1 MIDGSAGFVQY
12 LSGNGADWWLKS
24 GANDATPETNIK
36 ATHNGAVKLYYNG
49 GNKLETTSTGI
60 EVTGN
65 VIPTGYMKLND
76 NQILYI
82 GSSNDLQIYH
92 DGSNSIISD
101 TGTGNLNIYTNGTGV
116 NIHSNAGENIAKF
129 IKDGA
134 VELYYDNSKKLGT
147 DSWGTHFFD
156 DFGANDSIKL
166 LLGNGNDLQIYHD
179 GDHSR
184 FRDVG
189 TGYIIFES
197 DTGVLIK
204 NEASNE
210 NIAKFIPN
218 GAVELYYDNSKK
230 LQTESWGV
238 KVFSRLGLDDNV
250 KTTFGN
256 GDDLEI
262 YHDGSNSYFNNTT
275 GFLNIKTTNGGA
287 HYIDADDQYFRTAG
301 GEDLV
306 KMNGDGAVELYYDNE
321 KTFETN
327 ADGATVFDNDSDVGI
342 VLRAGVNNQGIR
354 GYVYAQTNDYVGFL
368 TSNANWGLRI
378 EADQDYQFYGNEL
391 SDRDLKDNITTVT
404 GTSLDKITKL
414 VPKSYNWKATEDGKT
429 PTHKTFTGFIAQ
441 EVKEQLPTLV
451 SGTDGQKNMAVD
463 YNGILAHAIKAITE
477 LSAEVETLKTKV
489 AALESS

>member
-1 MIDGSAGFVQY
+1 SIITSGSYGGAIAMIDGSAGFVQY

-179 GDHSR
+179 GSH
-184 FRDVG
+184 
-189 TGYIIFES
+189 TY
-197 DTGVLIK
+197 LK
-204 NEASNE
+204 
-210 NIAKFIPN
+210 
-218 GAVELYYDNSKK
+218 
-230 LQTESWGV
+230 
-238 KVFSRLGLDDNV
+238 
-250 KTTFGN
+250 
-256 GDDLEI
+256 
-262 YHDGSNSYFNNTT
+262 NNT
-275 GFLNIKTTNGGA
+275 G
-287 HYIDADDQYFRTAG
+287 
-301 GEDLV
+301 
-306 KMNGDGAVELYYDNE
+306 
-321 KTFETN
+321 
-327 ADGATVFDNDSDVGI
+327 
-342 VLRAGVNNQGIR
+342 
-354 GYVYAQTNDYVGFL
+354 
-368 TSNANWGLRI
+368 
-378 EADQDYQFYGNEL
+378 
-391 SDRDLKDNITTVT
+391 
-404 GTSLDKITKL
+404 
-414 VPKSYNWKATEDGKT
+414 
-429 PTHKTFTGFIAQ
+429 
-441 EVKEQLPTLV
+441 
-451 SGTDGQKNMAVD
+451 
-463 YNGILAHAIKAITE
+463 
-477 LSAEVETLKTKV
+477 
-489 AALESS
+489 